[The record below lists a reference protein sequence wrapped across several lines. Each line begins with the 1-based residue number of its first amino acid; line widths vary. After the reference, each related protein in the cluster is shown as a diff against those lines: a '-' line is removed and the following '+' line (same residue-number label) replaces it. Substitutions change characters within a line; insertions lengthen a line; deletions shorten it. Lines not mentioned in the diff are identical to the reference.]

1 MPVSYP
7 KLRYCIFASLGLSVT
22 TIGRLLFLCNSRVWA
37 AINKKVRLTAT
48 MLREKAEVLDERSV
62 SRAVARIS
70 FEILERNR
78 GIDDLCIIGIITR
91 GKYLAKRIAEK
102 IEQIEGKA
110 VDVGVLDITPYRDDI
125 KDKDNIKDLS
135 DISFSIEDKRVLL
148 VDDVIYTG
156 RSVRAAIDAIMERGR
171 PRSIQLAALIDRGH
185 RELPIRADYIG
196 KNLPTSSDEVVKV
209 LLKETDG
216 QDKVA
221 IYAEVNDNGQNIN

>member
-1 MPVSYP
+1 
-7 KLRYCIFASLGLSVT
+7 
-22 TIGRLLFLCNSRVWA
+22 
-37 AINKKVRLTAT
+37 

-221 IYAEVNDNGQNIN
+221 IYAEVNENGQNIN